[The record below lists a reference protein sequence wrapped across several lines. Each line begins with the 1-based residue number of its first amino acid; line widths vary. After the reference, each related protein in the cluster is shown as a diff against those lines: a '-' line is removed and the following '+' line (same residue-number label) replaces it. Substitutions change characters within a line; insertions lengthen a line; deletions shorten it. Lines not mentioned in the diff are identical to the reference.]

1 MRSYG
6 IHIPTKKHCKNGN
19 FFEMTGNFWSDF
31 VNVPDELFDWY
42 MKFDWYGTPCVAFF
56 GILTVWVYT
65 GLYGD
70 IGINFGI

>member
-1 MRSYG
+1 
-6 IHIPTKKHCKNGN
+6 
-19 FFEMTGNFWSDF
+19 MTGNFWSDF